1 MSMMMLAARLGQCA
15 AGHANTR
22 VTPSAGAAVQR
33 ARRCVSSSVI
43 SSPSSAY
50 DYYALR
56 RQHRPFRVSAARW
69 MPPSGDDEPE
79 EEKQPTNTQ
88 ALIESLGAVSQTMGR
103 DPKGK
108 VTTVM
113 GDGGSGGGLG
123 ANLSWEELD
132 EKVNTYPS
140 DRKFQ
145 AIGEGGEAF
154 VKEIVG
160 LVEGAL
166 GRDVKPENVT
176 SR

>member
-33 ARRCVSSSVI
+33 AHRCVSSISS
-43 SSPSSAY
+43 SSPSPSYNCYYSA
-50 DYYALR
+50 
-56 RQHRPFRVSAARW
+56 RQQQRSLRVSAARW
-69 MPPSGDDEPE
+69 MPPSDDDEPE
-79 EEKQPTNTQ
+79 KEPNNTQ

-103 DPKGK
+103 DPNGK

-113 GDGGSGGGLG
+113 GDAGSGGLG
-123 ANLSWEELD
+123 ANMSWDELD

-154 VKEIVG
+154 VQEIVG

>member
-1 MSMMMLAARLGQCA
+1 
-15 AGHANTR
+15 
-22 VTPSAGAAVQR
+22 
-33 ARRCVSSSVI
+33 
-43 SSPSSAY
+43 
-50 DYYALR
+50 
-56 RQHRPFRVSAARW
+56 
-69 MPPSGDDEPE
+69 MPPSDDDEPE
-79 EEKQPTNTQ
+79 KEPTNTQ

-113 GDGGSGGGLG
+113 GDGGSGGLG